1 MNRLKSKCAVIFSV
15 FLLSLIVTPDLQ
27 AMFYKYRDKSGK
39 LFFVDDRSKIPPE
52 YLENAVM
59 YDEKT
64 DSMSRDE
71 KAALDKEEQEIA
83 EQMAREEL
91 DEEIKQRQLEAIKKL
106 LEAQEAKKKYHESL
120 ETKVRIEN
128 NQVLVPVTIGYG
140 VKEMEAL
147 LLLDTGST
155 IIVIYQDIADQL
167 DVKLEKL
174 AKARVVG
181 GKLVNA
187 NLVVLNHI
195 DVGPVKMKNPH
206 AIVIEHR
213 GQPIKHDGLLGM
225 NFLRRIGYSVD
236 YEKQTIRWEPQ

>member
-181 GKLVNA
+181 GKT
-187 NLVVLNHI
+187 
-195 DVGPVKMKNPH
+195 G
-206 AIVIEHR
+206 
-213 GQPIKHDGLLGM
+213 
-225 NFLRRIGYSVD
+225 
-236 YEKQTIRWEPQ
+236 